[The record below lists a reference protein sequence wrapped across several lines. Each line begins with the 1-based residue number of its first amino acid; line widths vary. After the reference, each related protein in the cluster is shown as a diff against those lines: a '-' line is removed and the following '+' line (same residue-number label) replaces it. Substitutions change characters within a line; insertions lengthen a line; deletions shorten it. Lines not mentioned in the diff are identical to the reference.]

1 MINLKFGDVVR
12 IHPEIANPDVVVAAE
27 NMSRSKKKP
36 YPVCGI
42 YYKTLEN
49 GSVMLVDCFFWNG
62 NIYEDGV
69 AIISKDKLGDLDFSN
84 AGMISKYFQARK
96 AYKGNLVYERES
108 KYSGLTAEE
117 ELKERAEE
125 KAHKQQVVD
134 ELKATIEMAIDDV
147 MGMWP
152 DPNDKGLKL

>member
-1 MINLKFGDVVR
+1 MINLKFGDVIR
-12 IHPEIANPDVVVAAE
+12 IHPEIANPDVVVAKE

-42 YYKTLEN
+42 YYRTLEN

-69 AIISKDKLGDLDFSN
+69 AIIPKDKLEDLDYSN
-84 AGMISKYFQARK
+84 SGMISKYFQARK

-108 KYSGLTAEE
+108 KYIGVSAET
-117 ELKERAEE
+117 ELEMRAREDNLMRE
-125 KAHKQQVVD
+125 TQDV
-134 ELKATIEMAIDDV
+134 IDAYHNLDDLLN
-147 MGMWP
+147 G
-152 DPNDKGLKL
+152 GEGS